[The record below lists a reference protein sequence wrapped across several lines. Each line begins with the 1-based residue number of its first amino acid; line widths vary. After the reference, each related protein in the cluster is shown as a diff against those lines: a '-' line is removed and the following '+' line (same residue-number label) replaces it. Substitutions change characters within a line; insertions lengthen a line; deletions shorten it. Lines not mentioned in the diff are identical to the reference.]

1 MHIKHIGH
9 YVYFNLN
16 YVRLGMMTYMFNVYR
31 DLYARL
37 VVTYIPN
44 EM

>member
-1 MHIKHIGH
+1 
-9 YVYFNLN
+9 
-16 YVRLGMMTYMFNVYR
+16 MMTYMFNMHR

-44 EM
+44 IKIKKFEN